1 MTTEAQVAANRLN
14 AQKSTGPR
22 TEEGK
27 AKVAL
32 NAVTHGL
39 RARGVVLPGEG
50 PDEYQHYRE
59 RMLAELQPRDLP
71 DQERAERIV
80 GLAWQLRRAGR
91 YHSAVFEALCEQQ
104 AAAEAAAAAE
114 AGVEAGGLEASD
126 GVLGR
131 MLVAD
136 FSGPRVLERVQL
148 YERRIENSL
157 FRARAEWDQRHTRA
171 REWAGEG
178 VWRERAGA
186 VPAPA
191 TPAGVTRNAPGSA
204 ACPTPP
210 RGAEPAGG
218 PGAAGTNK
226 PKGAGPVAGPKPG
239 VNEQSQWQPPAGGGL
254 GIGWT
259 NKANLGGPMGI
270 LADLSAHKRLPAR
283 RAM

>member
-39 RARGVVLPGEG
+39 RAQGVVLSAEEPGEY
-50 PDEYQHYRE
+50 ERYRE
-59 RMLAELQPRDLP
+59 RLLAELQPRGLQ
-71 DQERAERIV
+71 DQEQAERIV

-91 YHSAVFEALCEQQ
+91 YHSAVFAALCEQQ
-104 AAAEAAAAAE
+104 AAAEAAAAGA
-114 AGVEAGGLEASD
+114 AGDAEAGGLELRD

-157 FRARAEWDQRHTRA
+157 FRARAEWDQRHAQPWGSA
-171 REWAGEG
+171 REGLG
-178 VWRERAGA
+178 RERTGA
-186 VPAPA
+186 VAAAA
-191 TPAGVTRNAPGSA
+191 TPAGGQGLG
-204 ACPTPP
+204 C
-210 RGAEPAGG
+210 
-218 PGAAGTNK
+218 TNK
-226 PKGAGPVAGPKPG
+226 PKGASPAAGQRPG
-239 VNEQSQWQPPAGGGL
+239 VNKQSQWQPLAAGGWDL
-254 GIGWT
+254 GRATDPCFGS
-259 NKANLGGPMGI
+259 PMGI
-270 LADLSAHKRLPAR
+270 MADLAAHKRLPAR
-283 RAM
+283 RAI